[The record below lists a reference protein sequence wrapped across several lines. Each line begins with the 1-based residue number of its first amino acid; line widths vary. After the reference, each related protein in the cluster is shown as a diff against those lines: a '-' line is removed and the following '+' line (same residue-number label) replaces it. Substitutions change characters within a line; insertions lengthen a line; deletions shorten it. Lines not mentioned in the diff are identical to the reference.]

1 MYIYNTRF
9 TDSDEIHNCLYYR
22 PYTVDFSSQDALESV
37 VKPQLN
43 LNHDLTNGVAFQS
56 ALFPINV
63 LSLHITPTDKFT
75 LVQTVFFELN
85 PLHL

>member
-37 VKPQLN
+37 VKPQLH
-43 LNHDLTNGVAFQS
+43 LSHDLTNGVAFQS
-56 ALFPINV
+56 ATSPSTCLV
-63 LSLHITPTDKFT
+63 ITY
-75 LVQTVFFELN
+75 N
-85 PLHL
+85 IH